1 MKKVLL
7 FAAAM
12 CLMISAQAQI
22 KTNESI
28 VNQLQS
34 KIRTVEQL
42 NRGTS
47 SYTQKLDSVVV
58 TYGAL
63 SITITLEYDEYFN
76 TTKVVMSGLGNTTI
90 TEHTYD
96 SQNHRIRTVNTHADG
111 GIDKTEYIYNT
122 QGLLKEETQY
132 EFEDGEWEEDERS
145 IYEYDTNNNLTLVTT
160 FDYDDSDWV
169 FDAKTEYTY
178 QNGKLDNELT
188 FDWILDEWIEDQSIN
203 YIYDAQGDLVETIEL
218 DYVDID
224 WMKDTR
230 TEYTYDANHNCT
242 SQITYDYDDD
252 FGDWEIEGT
261 ITITYDLTVPSSVI
275 AGLDNFSNSITNV
288 NNKILTIEETSY
300 SDGMP
305 QMTMP
310 YTFYYSGAAGMDE
323 HDGSRLAIWPNP
335 TTESLNLNT
344 EGMQQVDIFTIDG
357 RQVMHLENGFET
369 INVSSLAKGCYLL
382 TATFADGSKSVE
394 KFVKE

>member
-1 MKKVLL
+1 MKKILL
-7 FAAAM
+7 FAAAL

-63 SITITLEYDEYFN
+63 SITVTLEYDEYFN

-111 GIDKTEYIYNT
+111 GIDKTEYTYNN

-132 EFEDGEWEEDERS
+132 EFESGEWEEDEKS
-145 IYEYDTNNNLTLVTT
+145 IYEYDANDNLTLVTT

-188 FDWILDEWIEDQSIN
+188 FDWIVDEWIEDQSID
-203 YIYDAQGDLVETIEL
+203 YFYDDQGYLIETTEF

-224 WMKDTR
+224 WVKDTH
-230 TEYTYDANHNCT
+230 TEYAYDANRNCT

-252 FGDWEIEGT
+252 LGDWEIDGT
-261 ITITYDLTVPSSVI
+261 ITITYDLTVPSSII

-305 QMTMP
+305 QLSMP
-310 YTFYYSGAAGMDE
+310 YTFYYSGTAGMGE

-335 TTESLNLNT
+335 TTESLNLNS
-344 EGMQQVDIFTIDG
+344 EGLQQVEIFTIDG

-369 INVSSLAKGCYLL
+369 INVSALAKGCYLL